1 MEEGPEPQELMEHVE
16 HGLETRGESEHVSKK
31 HDGKGLTHLKSAV
44 TAAILAVLAALGSLL
59 SGHAANEAIL
69 LQTKASDQWSF
80 YQAKSTKAHLYENN
94 KTLIEAFIQVA
105 QSGNKG
111 ATHATDTQGLLRH
124 LTDNIDAKMKEYDQE
139 KKEIQEKAT
148 ELEKE
153 SAHEFAAHQ
162 LYSLA
167 VACFQIGIVIAS
179 ISILV
184 ENGALYAFSIVGG
197 AAGIVLLVLGYFR

>member
-16 HGLETRGESEHVSKK
+16 HGLESRAESETGAKK
-31 HDGKGLTHLKSAV
+31 HDGHGSTHLRSAV
-44 TAAILAVLAALGSLL
+44 TAAILAVFAALGSLL

-69 LQTKASDQWSF
+69 LQAKASDQWSF

-94 KTLIEAFIQVA
+94 KTLIEAFMQVA
-105 QSGNKG
+105 MPGNKAG
-111 ATHATDTQGLLRH
+111 AATDRQGPLRA
-124 LTDNIDAKMKEYDQE
+124 LTASVDAKMKDYDQQ
-139 KKEIQEKAT
+139 KKEIEEKAT

-197 AAGIVLLVLGYFR
+197 AGGIALLVVGYFR